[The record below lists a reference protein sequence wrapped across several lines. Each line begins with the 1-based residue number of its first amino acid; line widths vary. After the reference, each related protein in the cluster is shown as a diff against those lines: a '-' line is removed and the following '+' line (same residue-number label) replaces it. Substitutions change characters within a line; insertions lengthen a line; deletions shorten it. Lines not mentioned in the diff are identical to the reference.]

1 MNMNKQKNKF
11 HKNIRDIN
19 ELDDVLFD
27 TLSPPR
33 QVLLLVATVL
43 LVPLWFPLWII
54 FEIKKGKK

>member
-1 MNMNKQKNKF
+1 MNKQKNKF